1 MSGATRSPQ
10 TFEGLG
16 VSPGVAIGRA
26 VCIESQPVEV
36 YRFPLPGDSVDAEA
50 ERFESATRQ
59 AMRELAVTRD
69 KASRELGDELA
80 AIFDAQSLLLA
91 DPSFLSRVENRIR
104 EERVN
109 AEWAVHKVAEEL
121 TARFES
127 LDDKRFRERG
137 EDLRD
142 VTRYLLRALQGVA
155 HHDLAELGSDV
166 IIIAHDLT
174 PSEAVRLGR
183 QHVVAFAVE
192 TGGQTSHT
200 AIIARDLA
208 IPLVTGITEVT
219 DQVTDNDPVIVDGT
233 KGRVI
238 LHPVESQL
246 QKYRELQR
254 EFSDHEQELLST
266 ESLPCVTRDNIEVQL
281 MANVDLPEEIL
292 DAKRFGAHGVGLY
305 RSEFLYIEKSPHLPT
320 EQEHLELYCRILD
333 AVHPEPAVIRT
344 FDLGG
349 QKLAREVM
357 ETEEDNPVLGLRG
370 IRLTLSRPQI
380 FRTQLRALYRA
391 AVGRNLWI
399 LLPMVSNVEE
409 IHQFKE
415 FAHKIQDELKREAL
429 EHNPDC
435 KLGIMIEVPAAA
447 LVADIL
453 AKEVDFFSIGT
464 NDLIQYALAVDRNNE
479 HVSYLYRP
487 LHPAILRMLRFVIDS
502 AQERRVSTS
511 PCVARW
517 LGTVT
522 TPPFYWG
529 LGLRL
534 LSISPRAIPEVKTQI
549 RQISLGDLAGVLEK
563 CLSMS
568 SADEVESCLDAFL
581 AQQPAAS

>member
-1 MSGATRSPQ
+1 MTSRRSPQ
-10 TFEGLG
+10 TLEGLG

-36 YRFPLPGDSVDAEA
+36 YRFPLPQESVEA
-50 ERFESATRQ
+50 EVERFSAATRQ
-59 AMRELAVTRD
+59 AESELAETRD
-69 KASRELGDELA
+69 KASQKLGDELA

-91 DPSFLSRVENRIR
+91 DSSFLNRVEERIR
-104 EERVN
+104 NERVN
-109 AEWAVHKVAEEL
+109 AEWAVHKAAEEL

-127 LDDKRFRERG
+127 LEDKRFRERG

-155 HHDLAELGSDV
+155 HHNLAEMGSDV

-200 AIIARDLA
+200 AIIARDLN
-208 IPLVTGITEVT
+208 IPLVTGVSGVT
-219 DQVTDNDPVIVDGT
+219 HQVTDDDPVIVDGT
-233 KGRVI
+233 QGRVL
-238 LHPVESQL
+238 LHPSREQL
-246 QKYRELQR
+246 DEHREIQR
-254 EFSDHEQELLST
+254 QLSHQELELLST
-266 ESLPCVTRDNIEVQL
+266 ESLPCVTRDGIEVHL
-281 MANVDLPEEIL
+281 MANLDLPEEIV

-305 RSEFLYIEKSPHLPT
+305 RSEFLYIENSPHLPT
-320 EQEHLELYCRILD
+320 EQGHMDLYGRILD
-333 AVHPEPAVIRT
+333 AVDPDPVVIRT

-349 QKLAREVM
+349 RKLAREVM

-370 IRLTLSRPQI
+370 IRLTLARPQI

-391 AVGRNLWI
+391 GVGRNLCI
-399 LLPMVSNVEE
+399 LLPMVSNVAE
-409 IHQFKE
+409 IHQFKD
-415 FAHKIQDELKREAL
+415 FAGKIQDELLREGL
-429 EHNPDC
+429 DFNPDC
-435 KLGIMIEVPAAA
+435 KLGIMIEVPSAA

-453 AKEVDFFSIGT
+453 AAEVDFFSIGT

-502 AQERRVSTS
+502 AAGAGIDVSMCGEMAGDRHYA
-511 PCVARW
+511 PLL
-517 LGTVT
+517 LGM
-522 TPPFYWG
+522 
-529 LGLRL
+529 GLRR

-549 RQISLGDLAGVLEK
+549 RALSLSDLEGVVGK
-563 CLSMS
+563 CLTMA
-568 SADEVESCLDAFL
+568 SADDVESCLETFL
-581 AQQPAAS
+581 SQQSVVG

>member
-1 MSGATRSPQ
+1 MSGPRSPQ
-10 TFEGLG
+10 VLQGLG

-36 YRFPLPGDSVDAEA
+36 YRFPLPTESVDAEV
-50 ERFESATRQ
+50 ERFGCAVSQ
-59 AMRELAVTRD
+59 AEEELAVTRD

-91 DPSFLSRVENRIR
+91 DASFLSRVENRIR
-104 EERVN
+104 DEKVN
-109 AEWAVHKVAEEL
+109 AEWAIHKVAEEFA
-121 TARFES
+121 ARFES

-155 HHDLAELGSDV
+155 HHDLSELGSDV
-166 IIIAHDLT
+166 IIVAHDLT

-200 AIIARDLA
+200 AIIARDLN
-208 IPLVTGITEVT
+208 IPLVTGISGVT
-219 DQVTDNDPVIVDGT
+219 HQVTDDDPVVVDGT
-233 KGRVI
+233 EGKVI
-238 LHPVESQL
+238 LHPSDAQL
-246 QKYRELQR
+246 EDYRELQKQII
-254 EFSDHEQELLST
+254 DHERELLST
-266 ESLPCVTRDNIEVQL
+266 EPLPCVTRDDVEVKL

-292 DAKRFGAHGVGLY
+292 DAQRFGAQGVGLY
-305 RSEFLYIEKSPHLPT
+305 RSEFLYIERSPHLPS
-320 EQEHLELYCRILD
+320 EEDHLELYSRIVD
-333 AVHPEPAVIRT
+333 AVAPEPVVIRT

-349 QKLAREVM
+349 RKLAREVM

-370 IRLTLSRPQI
+370 IRLTLARPQI

-391 AVGRNLWI
+391 GVGRNLWI

-409 IHQFKE
+409 IHQYKE
-415 FAHKIQDELKREAL
+415 FAHKIREELTREGL

-435 KLGIMIEVPAAA
+435 KLGIMIEVPSAA
-447 LVADIL
+447 LIADIL
-453 AKEVDFFSIGT
+453 AREVDFFSIGT

-502 AQERRVSTS
+502 AKGQGIDVSMCGEMAGDRHYA
-511 PCVARW
+511 PLL
-517 LGTVT
+517 LGM
-522 TPPFYWG
+522 
-529 LGLRL
+529 GLRR
-534 LSISPRAIPEVKTQI
+534 LSLSPRAIPEVKTQI
-549 RQISLGDLAGVLEK
+549 RQLSLGDLEGVVGK
-563 CLSMS
+563 CLTMS
-568 SADEVESCLDAFL
+568 SADEVERCLDAFL
-581 AQQPAAS
+581 SRMPVVS